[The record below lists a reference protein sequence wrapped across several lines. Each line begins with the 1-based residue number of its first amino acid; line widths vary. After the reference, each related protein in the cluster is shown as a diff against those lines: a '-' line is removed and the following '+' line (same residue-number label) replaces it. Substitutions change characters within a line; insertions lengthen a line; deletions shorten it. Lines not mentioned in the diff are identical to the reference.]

1 MTDSLDLVHRLIGAI
16 ESGDIDGVR
25 ACYSPA
31 ITVWASFDGE
41 AKDLDASLGVLSW
54 LVGSTS
60 ERHYDVV
67 RRIEIEGG
75 VLQQHVL
82 HGTVAKTGKSFSMP
96 ACLVVTIADGL
107 ITHIDE
113 YLDVSVM
120 TPAFA
125 SD

>member
-1 MTDSLDLVHRLIGAI
+1 MISSSLNRCVTSCFGLSR
-16 ESGDIDGVR
+16 
-25 ACYSPA
+25 PA
-31 ITVWASFDGE
+31 ITVWSNFDGE

-120 TPAFA
+120 PPAFA